1 MALCRCAPAQYWP
14 KIEKG
19 AAGGPTCGS
28 KCPPVPPPPKH
39 KQAGAKVRCKQMQR
53 DPRLQVVISFARHLT
68 TLTQCG
74 RWRLSQ
80 VPEAAWL
87 LRQLLEYA
95 YTGPK
100 PTKGLAVKVT
110 ECPGCMPSSFVAL
123 CGA

>member
-39 KQAGAKVRCKQMQR
+39 KQPGAKVRCKQMRR
-53 DPRLQVVISFARHLT
+53 DLRLKRSVAWHLM
-68 TLTQCG
+68 TLTR

>member
-1 MALCRCAPAQYWP
+1 MIL
-14 KIEKG
+14 G
-19 AAGGPTCGS
+19 ADS
-28 KCPPVPPPPKH
+28 
-39 KQAGAKVRCKQMQR
+39 
-53 DPRLQVVISFARHLT
+53 
-68 TLTQCG
+68 CG

>member
-1 MALCRCAPAQYWP
+1 MQADAERSEASTSREKLC
-14 KIEKG
+14 
-19 AAGGPTCGS
+19 
-28 KCPPVPPPPKH
+28 V
-39 KQAGAKVRCKQMQR
+39 
-53 DPRLQVVISFARHLT
+53 
-68 TLTQCG
+68 TLNDADSCG

-95 YTGPK
+95 YSGPK